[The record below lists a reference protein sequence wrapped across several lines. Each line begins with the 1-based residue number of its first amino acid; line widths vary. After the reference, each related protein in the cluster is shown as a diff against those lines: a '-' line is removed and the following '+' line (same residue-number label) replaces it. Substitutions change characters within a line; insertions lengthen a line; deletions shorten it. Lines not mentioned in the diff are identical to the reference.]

1 MCSLSLSL
9 SLSLPRL
16 VETREVGNIRG
27 EYAKKTGPM
36 REGAEKAAGRHV
48 KMLWRGGYHD
58 IWAACRG
65 CFYNKMAKTKCCTQ
79 GLFAIL
85 WQAQTKG
92 YESRVGKDGNK
103 AENSVSGRL
112 ITSPCARQAI
122 SCVFSPRA
130 WQPPLLKDPNRICT
144 SCCQ

>member
-1 MCSLSLSL
+1 M
-9 SLSLPRL
+9 
-16 VETREVGNIRG
+16 GNIRG
-27 EYAKKTGPM
+27 EDAKKTGPM
-36 REGAEKAAGRHV
+36 REGAEKAAERHV

-65 CFYNKMAKTKCCTQ
+65 CLNNKMAKTKCCKQ
-79 GLFAIL
+79 GLFAVL
-85 WQAQTKG
+85 WQARTKD

-122 SCVFSPRA
+122 SCVFTSEPDN
-130 WQPPLLKDPNRICT
+130 PPAERSK
-144 SCCQ
+144 